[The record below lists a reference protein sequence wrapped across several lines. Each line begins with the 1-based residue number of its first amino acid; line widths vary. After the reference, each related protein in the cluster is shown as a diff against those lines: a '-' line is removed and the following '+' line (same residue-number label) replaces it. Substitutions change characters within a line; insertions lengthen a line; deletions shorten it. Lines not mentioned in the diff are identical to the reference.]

1 MVQAGQDELDWSR
14 GREMVIARRVG
25 QAGRALR
32 VLVSLEL
39 TSS

>member
-1 MVQAGQDELDWSR
+1 
-14 GREMVIARRVG
+14 MVIARRLG
-25 QAGRALR
+25 QAGRVLL